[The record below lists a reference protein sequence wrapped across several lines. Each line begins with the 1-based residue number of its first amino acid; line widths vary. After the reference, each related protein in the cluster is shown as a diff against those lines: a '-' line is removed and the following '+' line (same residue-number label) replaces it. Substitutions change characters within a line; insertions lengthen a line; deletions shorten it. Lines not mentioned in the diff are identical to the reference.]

1 MLHSNTVVDN
11 SFSLKAAYMFQKIIA
26 QNVSEEHG
34 STFGACSVLGNS
46 EKYICK
52 RESLVAVLQLTC
64 LRLVQLQTSRLI
76 GFCGLPLRLN

>member
-1 MLHSNTVVDN
+1 
-11 SFSLKAAYMFQKIIA
+11 MFLKIIA

-52 RESLVAVLQLTC
+52 RGHVYFYIA
-64 LRLVQLQTSRLI
+64 TSNNHTLL
-76 GFCGLPLRLN
+76 LPGNGYLLMQ